1 MANFKFHITNGKS
14 VRKVIM
20 FIVLAYDIPE
30 NRRRTRLFKLLKRF
44 GSPVQESV
52 FEFHLDAG
60 ELLRLKRAVTELIDP
75 QQDQVRYYQ
84 LCPTCHARTEM
95 TPVSRQTDNPFALI
109 V

>member
-1 MANFKFHITNGKS
+1 
-14 VRKVIM
+14 M
-20 FIVLAYDIPE
+20 FIILAYDIPD
-30 NRRRTRLFKLLKRF
+30 NRRRTRLFKTLKRY

-60 ELLRLKRAVTELIDP
+60 ELLRLKRAVNAVIDAA
-75 QQDQVRYYQ
+75 QDQVRFYQ

-95 TPVSRQTDNPFALI
+95 TPPSRQTDNPVVVI

>member
-1 MANFKFHITNGKS
+1 MRSKS
-14 VRKVIM
+14 
-20 FIVLAYDIPE
+20 A
-30 NRRRTRLFKLLKRF
+30 TSSRLTTA
-44 GSPVQESV
+44 ST
-52 FEFHLDAG
+52 
-60 ELLRLKRAVTELIDP
+60 LRLKRAVTDLIDP

>member
-1 MANFKFHITNGKS
+1 
-14 VRKVIM
+14 M
-20 FIVLAYDIPE
+20 FIILAYDIPD
-30 NRRRTRLFKLLKRF
+30 NRRRTRLFKTLKRF

-60 ELLRLKRAVTELIDP
+60 ELLRLKRAIQTVIDP
-75 QQDQVRYYQ
+75 AEDQVRYYQ

-95 TPVSRQTDNPFALI
+95 TPPSRQTDNPFAVI